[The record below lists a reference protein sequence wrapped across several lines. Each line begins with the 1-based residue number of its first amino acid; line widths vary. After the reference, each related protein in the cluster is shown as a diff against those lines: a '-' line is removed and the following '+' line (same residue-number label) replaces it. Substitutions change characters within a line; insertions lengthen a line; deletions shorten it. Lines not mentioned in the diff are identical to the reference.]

1 MTEPLGITNMYE
13 LHDLVREFVGD
24 DLTDEQIRD
33 LLWNATCFPFDGLN
47 GQTMR
52 NQIHELGK
60 IRRQHR
66 LLDSEQAV
74 SYLLAWAD
82 ERTSEAMKTIQ
93 RGCAQ

>member
-1 MTEPLGITNMYE
+1 MTEPLVMTRICE
-13 LHDLVREFVGD
+13 LRDLVRELVGD
-24 DLTDEQIRD
+24 DLTDLQIRD

-82 ERTSEAMKTIQ
+82 ERTSEAMNTIQ
-93 RGCAQ
+93 RGGA